1 MKKITLLLLMFPFL
15 VSAQEVK
22 PQDINTIDGLIIALY
37 ESISGDAGEPRQ
49 WERLKSLIA
58 TEARLISTTETDSG
72 NVFFSNSVD
81 DFIKNAEPYFMEN
94 GFYEYETHRETQSYG
109 RVVHLMSTY
118 ASKRSMD
125 EEPFNTGVNSIQ
137 LFNDGSRWWVLTIY
151 WAHESEANPIP
162 PQFLSIAKAADPKD
176 VESID
181 GVIGALY
188 GSISGG
194 KEVPRQ
200 WDRFRSLFTNDAKL
214 IPSGKNQAGKI
225 VYNYRGIEEYITQ
238 ADKWFLQNGFFES
251 EIHREIDRFGNIAH
265 VFSTYISKR
274 TEDGE
279 PFARGINSIQ
289 LLHDGTR
296 WWIMNIYWTGEREDL
311 PIPEEY
317 LDN

>member
-1 MKKITLLLLMFPFL
+1 MFPIL
-15 VSAQEVK
+15 GSAQETN
-22 PQDINTIDGLIIALY
+22 PQDVNTIDGLIVALY

-49 WERLKSLIA
+49 WDRLRSLMA
-58 TEARLISTTETDSG
+58 EGARLISTAETDSG
-72 NVFFSNSVD
+72 NVFFSNSVE
-81 DFIKNAEPYFMEN
+81 DFIKNAEPYFLEN

-118 ASKRSMD
+118 ASKKRSLD
-125 EEPFNTGVNSIQ
+125 SLPFNQGVNSIQ

-162 PQFLSIAKAADPKD
+162 PRFLSIAKTADPKD
-176 VESID
+176 IESID

-194 KEVPRQ
+194 IGVARQ

-214 IPSGKNQAGKI
+214 IPSGKNKEGEI
-225 VYNYRGIEEYITQ
+225 VHNYWGIEEYIAQ

-251 EIHREIDRFGNIAH
+251 EIHREIDRFGNIAQ

-317 LDN
+317 IGN